1 MIKVVVN
8 NVSESVVTLRAA
20 NDVADETGFERL
32 QDEIKTMCLRH
43 GKSRVINA
51 FLDAWRLADSE
62 GAKW

>member
-8 NVSESVVTLRAA
+8 NVSESVVTLKAA
-20 NDVADETGFERL
+20 NDAADETALDRL
-32 QDEIKTMCLRH
+32 GDDIKKLCLRH
-43 GKSRVINA
+43 GKSRVINT